1 VPTLATA
8 LKPLGYRT
16 ALFGKWHLGL
26 AEGSRPEHH
35 GFDEW
40 FGFLAGCVDYYSHIF
55 YWGMNRGGPGND
67 PTHDLWHNGTEVWQN
82 GEYLTEVITERS
94 VEYVRRSAGH
104 GAPFFLFVSF
114 NAPHYPMHAP
124 KKYIDR
130 FPGLA
135 PDRRIMA
142 AMLSAMDDGVGEICA
157 ELDRQG
163 IREDTA
169 VFFMSDNGP
178 SRETRNWLDG
188 RKDPYYGGTAGSLKG
203 HKFSLYEG
211 GIRVLGIVSWPA
223 RIPGG
228 QVIDSPGVAMDV
240 FPTFLKAAG
249 GDPGAYGV
257 DGIDLMPLLVGG
269 ESGSDR
275 EIFWEMREQTAM
287 RRGPW
292 KLVLKGQLVEGA
304 PPEDEVHLANLD
316 EDIGERRNLA
326 GEFRELA
333 TELTAVAEAWRVGIE
348 QRWTRDWQPQVKGT
362 TTFPDPKATSNR

>member
-1 VPTLATA
+1 
-8 LKPLGYRT
+8 
-16 ALFGKWHLGL
+16 
-26 AEGSRPEHH
+26 
-35 GFDEW
+35 
-40 FGFLAGCVDYYSHIF
+40 
-55 YWGMNRGGPGND
+55 
-67 PTHDLWHNGTEVWQN
+67 
-82 GEYLTEVITERS
+82 
-94 VEYVRRSAGH
+94 
-104 GAPFFLFVSF
+104 
-114 NAPHYPMHAP
+114 MHAP

-142 AMLSAMDDGVGEICA
+142 SMLSAMDDGVGEICA

-163 IREDTA
+163 IREGTA

-211 GIRVLGIVSWPA
+211 GIRVPGIVSWPA

-249 GDPGAYGV
+249 GDPGAYEI

-269 ESGSDR
+269 EYGSDR
-275 EIFWEMREQTAM
+275 PIFWEMRDQTAM

-316 EDIGERRNLA
+316 DDAGERRNLA
-326 GEFRELA
+326 GEYPALA
-333 TELTAVAEAWRVGIE
+333 TELTAATEAWRAGIE
-348 QRWTRDWQPQVKGT
+348 QRWARDWQPGSKGT
-362 TTFPDPKATSNR
+362 TTYPDPKAILDW